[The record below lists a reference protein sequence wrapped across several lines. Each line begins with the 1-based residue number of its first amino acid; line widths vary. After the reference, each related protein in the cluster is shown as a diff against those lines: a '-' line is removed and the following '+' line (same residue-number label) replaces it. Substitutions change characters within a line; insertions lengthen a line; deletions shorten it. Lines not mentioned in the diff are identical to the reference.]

1 MMPFIVRCRLLC
13 AVAGMAVLFAV
24 QSPAHAQAWPTHAVQ
39 IIVPYPPG
47 GSSDVI
53 ARLLAVKFSDAF
65 KQPFLVENR
74 PGAGT
79 MIGTTQVARAAP
91 DGYTLLIADVP
102 FTVNASV
109 LPNPTY
115 DPIKDFAP
123 ISIVGV
129 SAQFLYSNAAQ
140 FKSLAELIA
149 AARAKPGE
157 VTIASGGNGTAS
169 HLMIEMLQMGARV
182 KLVHVPYKGSAP
194 ALTDAVGGQVNGV
207 FSTLASAAPH
217 VASGKLRVL
226 AVTSA
231 ARLPSLPEVPT
242 FVESGMPEMVVEH
255 WWGFLGPAAMPR
267 GAVLAMNAQ
276 IAKAVAAPDVRERFA
291 GLSVEPRVNSPEQFQ
306 QLVETYA
313 KRWAK
318 VARDANVKVE

>member
-1 MMPFIVRCRLLC
+1 MKPPSLLLKAFVLGVSLC
-13 AVAGMAVLFAV
+13 APAFA
-24 QSPAHAQAWPTHAVQ
+24 SAQGWPTHAVQ
-39 IIVPYPPG
+39 VIVPYPPG

-53 ARLLAVKFSDAF
+53 ARLLAVKLADAF
-65 KQPFLVENR
+65 KQPFLVDNR

-91 DGYTLLIADVP
+91 DGYTILIADVP

-109 LPNPTY
+109 LPKPTY

-123 ISIVGV
+123 ITIVGV

-149 AARAKPGE
+149 TGRSKPGE
-157 VTIASGGNGTAS
+157 VTVASGGNGTAS
-169 HLMIEMLQMGARV
+169 HLMIEMLQMGAGI

-194 ALTDAVGGQVNGV
+194 ALTDAAGGQVNAV

-226 AVTSA
+226 AVTSPS
-231 ARLPSLPEVPT
+231 RLSSLPEVPT
-242 FVESGMPEMVVEH
+242 FVESGIPDMVVEH
-255 WWGFLGPAAMPR
+255 WWGFLGPAGMPR
-267 GAVLAMNAQ
+267 NVVLALNAQ
-276 IAKAVAAPDVRERFA
+276 IAKAVAAPDVREKFA
-291 GLSVEPRVNSPEQFQ
+291 GLSVEPRVNTPEQFQ

>member
-1 MMPFIVRCRLLC
+1 MNSRISLLELVLLATSLC
-13 AVAGMAVLFAV
+13 VAPPVAF
-24 QSPAHAQAWPTHAVQ
+24 AQAWPTHAVQ

-53 ARLLAVKFSDAF
+53 GRLLAAKLADAF
-65 KQPFLVENR
+65 KQPFIVDNR

-91 DGYTLLIADVP
+91 DGYTILIADVP

-109 LPNPTY
+109 LPKPTY
-115 DPIKDFAP
+115 DPIRDFAP
-123 ISIVGV
+123 ITIVGV

-149 AARAKPGE
+149 SARAKPGQ
-157 VTIASGGNGTAS
+157 VTVASGGNGTAS
-169 HLMIEMLQMGARV
+169 HLMIEMLQTGTGL

-194 ALTDAVGGQVNGV
+194 ALTDAAGGQVNAV

-217 VASGKLRVL
+217 VSSGKLRVL
-226 AVTSA
+226 AVTSPS
-231 ARLPSLPEVPT
+231 RLSSLPEVPT
-242 FVESGMPEMVVEH
+242 FVESGAPEMVVEH
-255 WWGFLGPAAMPR
+255 WWGFLAPAGTPR
-267 GAVLAMNAQ
+267 SVVLALNAQ
-276 IAKAVAAPDVRERFA
+276 IAKAVAAPDVREKFA

>member
-1 MMPFIVRCRLLC
+1 MISRNSFLSLALLG
-13 AVAGMAVLFAV
+13 ASLSAS
-24 QSPAHAQAWPTHAVQ
+24 QPACAQAWPTHAVQ

-53 ARLLAVKFSDAF
+53 GRLLVAKLAEAF
-65 KQPFLVENR
+65 KQSFIVDNR

-109 LPNPTY
+109 LPKPTY

-123 ISIVGV
+123 ITIVGV

-140 FKSLAELIA
+140 FKSLAELVA
-149 AARAKPGE
+149 AARARPGQIS
-157 VTIASGGNGTAS
+157 VASGGNGTAS
-169 HLMIEMLQMGARV
+169 HLMIEMLQMGAGI
-182 KLVHVPYKGSAP
+182 KLLHIPYKGSAP
-194 ALTDAVGGQVNGV
+194 ALTDAAGGQVNAV

-217 VASGKLRVL
+217 VSSGKLSVL
-226 AVTSA
+226 AVTSP
-231 ARLPSLPEVPT
+231 ARLASLPEVPT
-242 FVESGMPEMVVEH
+242 FVESGVPEMVVEH
-255 WWGFLGPAAMPR
+255 WWGFLGPAGMPR
-267 GAVLAMNAQ
+267 NVVLALNAQ
-276 IAKAVAAPDVRERFA
+276 IAKAVAAPDVRKKFA
-291 GLSVEPRVNSPEQFQ
+291 GLSVEPRTDTPEQFQ
-306 QLVETYA
+306 QLIETYS